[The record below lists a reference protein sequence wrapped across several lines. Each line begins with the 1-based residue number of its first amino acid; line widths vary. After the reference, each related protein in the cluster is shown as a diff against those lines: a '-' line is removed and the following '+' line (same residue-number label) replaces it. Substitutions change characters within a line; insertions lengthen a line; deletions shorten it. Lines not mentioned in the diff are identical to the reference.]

1 MEVPHE
7 LPKTSQYEAP
17 LEENKQSN
25 KNLVD
30 KKENKDYTR
39 SSVYSPLLNASLWFK
54 DYSKQQ
60 RQDKE
65 MKEDIAVYFIDN
77 IIFLIKDNLK
87 RFSTEFK
94 KIYHNFDQ
102 YCPHWNL
109 EYWEQINKN

>member
-1 MEVPHE
+1 
-7 LPKTSQYEAP
+7 
-17 LEENKQSN
+17 
-25 KNLVD
+25 
-30 KKENKDYTR
+30 
-39 SSVYSPLLNASLWFK
+39 
-54 DYSKQQ
+54 
-60 RQDKE
+60 